1 MLQFKLKYLPTP
13 QCLIRFYI
21 CARQQQQK
29 PFNARS
35 FHYNFILLEFCLVWF
50 TLFCVAL
57 FIRPLTINIISV
69 FCCLKLSHKMI
80 HSFECLGRIRIKR
93 LIESKRD
100 THAYLYIYKR
110 GHTVQVNKSMCSF
123 FSRLVYVFFLLFVAV
138 VIADA
143 FLRSRPQITNRK
155 YSHSVTN
162 KFNAKRKSV
171 WPGLT
176 TRTFPKK
183 YSHRICSCFFYV

>member
-50 TLFCVAL
+50 TLSCVAL

-123 FSRLVYVFFLLFVAV
+123 FSRLVHVFFPPFCCCCYCRCFSS
-138 VIADA
+138 IETTD
-143 FLRSRPQITNRK
+143 
-155 YSHSVTN
+155 N
-162 KFNAKRKSV
+162 KSKVF
-171 WPGLT
+171 T
-176 TRTFPKK
+176 
-183 YSHRICSCFFYV
+183 

>member
-50 TLFCVAL
+50 TLFCVTL

-80 HSFECLGRIRIKR
+80 QSFECLGRIRIKR

-100 THAYLYIYKR
+100 THAYLYIYTSAGIPFKWINPCAPFSAVWFTFFPPFCCCCYCR
-110 GHTVQVNKSMCSF
+110 CFSSIETTDNKSK
-123 FSRLVYVFFLLFVAV
+123 VF
-138 VIADA
+138 
-143 FLRSRPQITNRK
+143 T
-155 YSHSVTN
+155 
-162 KFNAKRKSV
+162 
-171 WPGLT
+171 
-176 TRTFPKK
+176 
-183 YSHRICSCFFYV
+183 